1 MDGPAGGGGG
11 KGTGRQGPTARRAYA
26 SAKAQ
31 ALIFR
36 EFFDSITAAN
46 HSALQHAAE
55 HPSAPPELSAEP
67 WPDSFHLIA
76 RSADRADF
84 QSGLADPEQLANAQ
98 TVHVHA
104 VRLNILHAGA
114 RRHVYTRPALP

>member
-1 MDGPAGGGGG
+1 MCPWHDGRAARVRMDSPAGRTSR
-11 KGTGRQGPTARRAYA
+11 KGTGRQEPPARRAYA

-36 EFFDSITAAN
+36 EFFDGIAAAN
-46 HSALQHAAE
+46 HSALQNATE
-55 HPSAPPELSAEP
+55 HSSAPPELSAEP

-84 QSGLADPEQLANAQ
+84 QSGLADAEQLAN
-98 TVHVHA
+98 
-104 VRLNILHAGA
+104 R
-114 RRHVYTRPALP
+114 